1 MSTVP
6 LSGLGIDASRVGTE
20 RIVEVGFVARAVAD

>member
-6 LSGLGIDASRVGTE
+6 LSGLGIDASSADTE
-20 RIVEVGFVARAVAD
+20 GIVEVGFVARAVAD